1 LPAEHASSS
10 ASTRAATRLHD
21 GRALVVGG
29 YDERLA
35 ISGLALARQPG
46 LS

>member
-1 LPAEHASSS
+1 LK
-10 ASTRAATRLHD
+10 R
-21 GRALVVGG
+21 RALVVGG